1 MAAAADF
8 AAELE
13 AVISKLRED
22 LTQSQEESGTLKLR
36 LDHSETQAQKFQ
48 VDNRSLRA
56 QLESAADTGATESE
70 RLAEVQVE
78 NSELMGAVMEARAA
92 TSQAAALAESEKA
105 AADTLRA
112 ERGVVDAA
120 LFVARKDAAEQK
132 VQVAQLSEELEAL
145 SEAVVDDAGGAEKLE
160 ELEMIVEELEN
171 QLAEDGEAKKQAEVA
186 LAESEAKL
194 KQVADMAREKVMA
207 LSKENAEL
215 KKAKGG
221 KR

>member
-1 MAAAADF
+1 
-8 AAELE
+8 
-13 AVISKLRED
+13 
-22 LTQSQEESGTLKLR
+22 
-36 LDHSETQAQKFQ
+36 
-48 VDNRSLRA
+48 
-56 QLESAADTGATESE
+56 
-70 RLAEVQVE
+70 
-78 NSELMGAVMEARAA
+78 MEARAA